1 MAVILLSLF
10 ICSLTLFSLWIIK
23 NSRSV
28 ARDQTKGL
36 KTPPLAQSKFFF
48 GHFAEFLNKEWRPLL
63 AKWFKMED
71 QVVALHVF
79 GLRQLYLCNK
89 PESSQTLLDMTD
101 EQADFPN
108 GLFGNLTVLPAE
120 LGLDPRVFM
129 TISNTIIKGRFYTSH
144 LNIFAREFIN
154 MSSSI
159 RGMHYKLDFT
169 AWLMDYIR
177 TTAVTIFLGD
187 KVRVHLDE
195 ILPMFEDL
203 LGSVSFSAIGK

>member
-1 MAVILLSLF
+1 MALILSTLIIFSLA
-10 ICSLTLFSLWIIK
+10 LFSWWIVK

-28 ARDQTKGL
+28 ARDQTTGL
-36 KTPPLAQSKFFF
+36 KTPPLARSKFFF
-48 GHFAEFLNKEWRPLL
+48 GHFSEFLNKEWRPLL
-63 AKWFKMED
+63 AKWFNMED
-71 QVVALHVF
+71 QVIALHVF
-79 GLRQLYLCNK
+79 GSRQLYLCNK
-89 PESSQTLLDMTD
+89 PESSQVLLEMPDD
-101 EQADFPN
+101 KADFPN

-129 TISNTIIKGRFYTSH
+129 TISNNIIKGRFYTAH
-144 LNIFAREFIN
+144 LNIFAREFIE

-187 KVRVHLDE
+187 KVRAHIGE
-195 ILPMFEDL
+195 ILPML
-203 LGSVSFSAIGK
+203 IVAATVCKAP